1 MHCGRVFSVE
11 EIAGIRQTVAWL
23 PRLGRRELAAT
34 LCEHLQRYTV
44 TAKAHACREFLE
56 RLEAAGLVVLP
67 PLQVAR
73 RPRPAPLAPVVAP
86 PAPLHGP
93 LAALGPVRLAPVRAD
108 AAAVAQWNAAV
119 ARWHPLGYKGAFG
132 YRLRYFITGGEQ
144 HLGCLLLAGAARALA
159 VRDHWIGW
167 DAQTRR
173 ANQVRVLNNSRF
185 LIFPHVQVPHLAS
198 HVLGQ
203 LARPARRVSRSVW
216 RECRCVRCGVQD
228 SGTWGYRLRSSP
240 PTWHRWS

>member
-1 MHCGRVFSVE
+1 VHCGRVFSVE

-23 PRLGRRELAAT
+23 PRLGR
-34 LCEHLQRYTV
+34 
-44 TAKAHACREFLE
+44 
-56 RLEAAGLVVLP
+56 
-67 PLQVAR
+67 
-73 RPRPAPLAPVVAP
+73 
-86 PAPLHGP
+86 
-93 LAALGPVRLAPVRAD
+93 
-108 AAAVAQWNAAV
+108 
-119 ARWHPLGYKGAFG
+119 
-132 YRLRYFITGGEQ
+132 
-144 HLGCLLLAGAARALA
+144 RALA

-228 SGTWGYRLRSSP
+228 SGT
-240 PTWHRWS
+240 